1 MSVIDPTNVPQA
13 NSLNKVCDLL
23 ALVEAGMD
31 SPQILEA
38 QLGLVLRELDYY
50 KHAARI
56 LGLATFAEGDFSIC
70 ERGHRLL
77 QAKTPEEK
85 NAVLREGILSAEVFS
100 EISASFG
107 KQTPT
112 KEELTTFLLEH
123 TDLGKSTAS
132 RRANAILAWL
142 KTISREQ

>member
-23 ALVEAGMD
+23 ALVEAGMGT
-31 SPQILEA
+31 PKILEA
-38 QLGLVLRELDYY
+38 QLSLVLRELDYY

-56 LGLATFAEGDFSIC
+56 LGLANFAEGDFSIC
-70 ERGHRLL
+70 ERGKRLL

-100 EISASFG
+100 ETSAFFG
-107 KQTPT
+107 KRTPT
-112 KEELTTFLLEH
+112 KEELTAFLLEH
-123 TDLGKSTAS
+123 TDLGRSTAA
-132 RRANAILAWL
+132 RRAHTMLAWL
-142 KTISREQ
+142 KAIDREQ